1 MTGTGTVVAALLA
14 ALLTLATAG
23 LAQGPGL
30 VEFKSDLNVRY
41 TAIVPNLLQTDTGL
55 GTGGI
60 VLVGAEG
67 CDGIA
72 GWAGDS
78 GYALKGV
85 VSGVTNVG
93 Y

>member
-1 MTGTGTVVAALLA
+1 MTRAGTATLLA

-30 VEFKSDLNVRY
+30 VEFKSNLNVRY
-41 TAIVPNLLQTDTGL
+41 TAIVPNLLQSDVGE

-60 VLVGAEG
+60 VLHGAEG

-72 GWAGDS
+72 GWAGDI
-78 GYALKGV
+78 GYALRGV
-85 VSGVTNVG
+85 VGGVANVG